1 MIGVLIAVLLGSPAP
16 ACKGSPKLQ
25 AKAKVDCASARKTA
39 LAKLGGGPGLRVKS
53 AELEEEGGKL
63 VYSFDIARKG
73 KPGVDEVQVDAV
85 TGEVASVK
93 HETAAA
99 EAKEK
104 D

>member
-1 MIGVLIAVLLGSPAP
+1 MIGLFLAALLAAPVP
-16 ACKGSPKLQ
+16 ACRESAELK
-25 AKAKVDCASARKTA
+25 AKAKIDCDAARRTA
-39 LAKLGGGPGLRVKS
+39 LAKAPGKVKS

-63 VYSFDIARKG
+63 VYSFDIKKRG

-85 TGEVASVK
+85 SGKIVSVR
-93 HETAAA
+93 HESAKD

>member
-1 MIGVLIAVLLGSPAP
+1 MIGVFLAALLAAP
-16 ACKGSPKLQ
+16 ATCREPPELK
-25 AKAKVDCASARKTA
+25 AKAKIDCATARRTA
-39 LAKLGGGPGLRVKS
+39 LFKAPGSVKS

-63 VYSFDIARKG
+63 VYSFDIKKRG

-85 TGEVASVK
+85 SGKIVSVK
-93 HETAAA
+93 HESAKD